1 MAELSWLNQ
10 RGFNPVL
17 KNTTVRIPRLTYI
30 LNMGV
35 KRVNN
40 REFKLSTDYQ
50 PSYLLFKTWVNYV
63 DSICSS

>member
-1 MAELSWLNQ
+1 MTELSWLNQ

-35 KRVNN
+35 KRVKN